1 MTAQAEQDQ
10 PEVIPG
16 GSHGRSGDTCCAQ
29 ALGRGAQA
37 AVDAEVSAVVEA
49 SACRRVECLNSLFAA
64 PGAVVN
70 QTEKLQRYEIIG
82 DCLQDAAGN
91 PFGLQE
97 IPRLIEGAE
106 KVQQGVDHRQAPGE
120 AKDRRRAAA
129 AWLEVK
135 SIGAGKPIAGCCT
148 ARRANRRMRRA
159 TIGNGPA
166 SLSGTVRAIERCV
179 ASQAGR
185 AERVVR
191 VKRFAVALAV
201 LPDMIIPPY
210 INELPGFCYAGHKVA
225 SGKSPVMGGKFSRP

>member
-49 SACRRVECLNSLFAA
+49 AACRRVECLNSLFAA

-70 QTEKLQRYEIIG
+70 QTDKLQRYEIIG
-82 DCLQDAAGN
+82 DCLQDIAGN

-97 IPRLIEGAE
+97 IPCLIECAE
-106 KVQQGVDHRQAPGE
+106 KVEQGVDHRQASGE

-129 AWLEVK
+129 AWLEVE
-135 SIGAGKPIAGCCT
+135 STGAGNAIAGC
-148 ARRANRRMRRA
+148 ARRAGRTA
-159 TIGNGPA
+159 AGAGVTIGNGPA
-166 SLSGTVRAIERCV
+166 SLSGTVRAMERCV

>member
-37 AVDAEVSAVVEA
+37 AVDAQVSAVVQAAA
-49 SACRRVECLNSLFAA
+49 SRCVECLNSLFAA

-82 DCLQDAAGN
+82 DCLQDVAGN
-91 PFGLQE
+91 PFGLLE

-106 KVQQGVDHRQAPGE
+106 KVEQGVDHRQALAE
-120 AKDRRRAAA
+120 AEGRRRSSAV
-129 AWLEVK
+129 WLEVE
-135 SIGAGKPIAGCCT
+135 SIGAGKAIAGCT
-148 ARRANRRMRRA
+148 RRAGRTA
-159 TIGNGPA
+159 ACAAVTIGNGPA

-185 AERVVR
+185 TARVVR
-191 VKRFAVALAV
+191 IKRSAVALAV
-201 LPDMIIPPY
+201 LPDMIISPY